1 MPLSTSQAAGPADFT
16 SSRQVGLPKPIA
28 KPDKHIWGIYVAL
41 IILSIVELYS
51 ASSREVATSTIGVFG
66 PLVRHMA
73 MLGLGFLCILGLQRI
88 HYRHFYSWSVIFV
101 FLSVVAMVYCMF
113 FGDIINGARRSFSLL
128 GFSIQPS
135 EMLKISAVF
144 IIAIVAHRTQMKGG
158 GVTNTGVT
166 VMAAMVMLFG
176 GMLIKQGLTNT
187 LLLMGISI
195 SMFLI
200 SGVQWKKL
208 GVVIVV
214 YAMCFGAFMLINKS
228 GSGDEEPVAK
238 EMVHEADKANGTSGK
253 RQGTWAKRLER
264 YFDNQPKYLKE
275 INAQNRQE
283 MYSYMAQANGG
294 VFGVFPGNSRETARL
309 PLAFSDYIYSIIIE
323 DMGLI
328 GGLAVLVLY
337 LWLMARASG
346 IAARCT
352 RAFPAFL
359 VLGMA
364 VMIVIQALFHIAI
377 VTGVF
382 PVSGQPLPLISKG
395 GSSILVTSI
404 AFGIMLSVSRHTART
419 GKKDAVKAE
428 IEALPEDLRTVN
440 PTQL

>member
-1 MPLSTSQAAGPADFT
+1 MPLLTSRT
-16 SSRQVGLPKPIA
+16 LPGIA
-28 KPDKHIWGIYVAL
+28 SAQTEATRPLSKPDKHIWGIYIAL
-41 IILSIVELYS
+41 VIISVIELYS
-51 ASSREVATSTIGVFG
+51 ASSREVASSSMGVLG

-73 MLGLGFLCILGLQRI
+73 MLGLGFLIILGLQRI
-88 HYRHFYSWSVIFV
+88 HYRHFYSWSVLFV
-101 FLSVVAMVYCMF
+101 VLSVIAMVYCMF
-113 FGDIINGARRSFSLL
+113 FGEIINGARRSFPLL

-158 GVTNTGVT
+158 GVTNRGVV
-166 VMAAMVMLFG
+166 VMAGFVMLFG
-176 GMLIKQGLTNT
+176 GMLIRQGLTNT
-187 LLLMGISI
+187 LLLMGISL

-200 SGVQWKKL
+200 SGIQWRKFFIVI
-208 GVVIVV
+208 GVYLVCVGV
-214 YAMCFGAFMLINKS
+214 FAMITRSDDSAAPAPTEVSAG
-228 GSGDEEPVAK
+228 G
-238 EMVHEADKANGTSGK
+238 HEADVAIAKAGE

-264 YFDNQPKYLKE
+264 YFDSQPKYEKE

-309 PLAFSDYIYSIIIE
+309 PLAFSDYIYSIIVE
-323 DMGLI
+323 DMGLV
-328 GGLAVLVLY
+328 GGLVVLVLY

-359 VLGMA
+359 VLGLA

-419 GKKDAVKAE
+419 GKKDAVRAE
-428 IEALPEDLRTVN
+428 VESLPEDLRTLN

>member
-1 MPLSTSQAAGPADFT
+1 
-16 SSRQVGLPKPIA
+16 
-28 KPDKHIWGIYVAL
+28 
-41 IILSIVELYS
+41 
-51 ASSREVATSTIGVFG
+51 
-66 PLVRHMA
+66 
-73 MLGLGFLCILGLQRI
+73 
-88 HYRHFYSWSVIFV
+88 
-101 FLSVVAMVYCMF
+101 
-113 FGDIINGARRSFSLL
+113 
-128 GFSIQPS
+128 
-135 EMLKISAVF
+135 
-144 IIAIVAHRTQMKGG
+144 
-158 GVTNTGVT
+158 
-166 VMAAMVMLFG
+166 
-176 GMLIKQGLTNT
+176 
-187 LLLMGISI
+187 
-195 SMFLI
+195 
-200 SGVQWKKL
+200 
-208 GVVIVV
+208 
-214 YAMCFGAFMLINKS
+214 MLINKS

-328 GGLAVLVLY
+328 GGLVVLVLY

-419 GKKDAVKAE
+419 GKKRCRE
-428 IEALPEDLRTVN
+428 G
-440 PTQL
+440 

>member
-1 MPLSTSQAAGPADFT
+1 MTETAFSINPSLSVGRPL
-16 SSRQVGLPKPIA
+16 A
-28 KPDKHIWGIYVAL
+28 KGDKHIWGIYIAL
-41 IILSIVELYS
+41 LILSVVELYS
-51 ASSREVATSTIGVFG
+51 ASSREVASSSMGVFG

-73 MLGLGFLCILGLQRI
+73 MLGMGLLIILGLQRI
-88 HYRHFYSWSVIFV
+88 HYRHFYSWSVLFV
-101 FLSVVAMVYCMF
+101 LLSIVAMVYCMF
-113 FGDIINGARRSFSLL
+113 WGEIINGARRSFSFL
-128 GFSIQPS
+128 GFSVQPS

-158 GVTNTGVT
+158 GVTNAGVII
-166 VMAAMVMLFG
+166 MASVVMLFS

-187 LLLMGISI
+187 LLLMGISL

-200 SGVQWKKL
+200 SGVQWRKFFAVL
-208 GVVIVV
+208 GVYCV
-214 YAMCFGAFMLINKS
+214 CFGVFYVISKS
-228 GSGDEEPVAK
+228 HSDPEPETTSITAS
-238 EMVHEADKANGTSGK
+238 HESDQANATAGH
-253 RQGTWAKRLER
+253 RRGTWGKRLER
-264 YFDNQPKYLKE
+264 YFDSEPKYLKE

-294 VFGVFPGNSRETARL
+294 ILGVFPGNSRETARL

-323 DMGLI
+323 DLGLV
-328 GGLAVLVLY
+328 GGLVVLILY

-352 RAFPAFL
+352 RAYPAFL
-359 VLGMA
+359 VLGLA

-395 GSSILVTSI
+395 GSSIMVTSI

-419 GKKDAVKAE
+419 GKKDALKAE
-428 IEALPEDLRTVN
+428 IDSLPEDLRTVN
-440 PTQL
+440 PTQF

>member
-1 MPLSTSQAAGPADFT
+1 MSILASTVPTEVTEKAV
-16 SSRQVGLPKPIA
+16 RPIS
-28 KPDKHIWGIYVAL
+28 KPDKHIWGIYIAL
-41 IILSIVELYS
+41 IIFSIVELYS
-51 ASSREVATSTIGVFG
+51 ASSREVAASTMGVFG

-73 MLGLGFLCILGLQRI
+73 MLGMGFIIILGLQRI
-88 HYRHFYSWSVIFV
+88 HYRHFYSWSVLFV
-101 FLSVVAMVYCMF
+101 ALSVVAMVYCMF
-113 FGDIINGARRSFSLL
+113 FGEIINGARRSFSFL

-158 GVTNTGVT
+158 GVTNKGVII
-166 VMAAMVMLFG
+166 MAVMVMLFG

-187 LLLMGISI
+187 LLLMGISL

-200 SGVQWKKL
+200 SGIQWRKFVL
-208 GVVIVV
+208 VIGVYCV
-214 YAMCFGAFMLINKS
+214 CFGVFVLISKS
-228 GSGDEEPVAK
+228 GSSGGDDAATTSST
-238 EMVHEADKANGTSGK
+238 VHEADRANSTAGQRS
-253 RQGTWAKRLER
+253 GTWAKRLDR
-264 YFDNQPKYLKE
+264 YFDSEPKYMKE

-323 DMGLI
+323 DLGLV
-328 GGLAVLVLY
+328 GGMVVLVLY

-359 VLGMA
+359 VLGLA

-419 GKKDAVKAE
+419 GKKDALRAE
-428 IEALPEDLRTVN
+428 IESLPEDLRTVN

>member
-1 MPLSTSQAAGPADFT
+1 MSETTATAYGSSAVHASRPL
-16 SSRQVGLPKPIA
+16 A
-28 KPDKHIWGIYVAL
+28 KPDKHIWGIYIAL
-41 IILSIVELYS
+41 IILSVVELYS
-51 ASSREVATSTIGVFG
+51 ASSREVASSSMGVFG
-66 PLVRHMA
+66 PLIRHMA
-73 MLGLGFLCILGLQRI
+73 MLGMGLLIILGLQRI
-88 HYRHFYSWSVIFV
+88 HYRHFYSWSVLFV
-101 FLSVVAMVYCMF
+101 LLSVLSMIYCMF
-113 FGDIINGARRSFSLL
+113 CGEIINGARRSFSLL

-144 IIAIVAHRTQMKGG
+144 IIAIVAHRTQIKGG
-158 GVTNTGVT
+158 GVTNTGV
-166 VMAAMVMLFG
+166 VIMASVVMLFG

-187 LLLMGISI
+187 LLLMGISL

-200 SGVQWKKL
+200 SGIQWRKFFMVV
-208 GVVIVV
+208 GVYLVCVGV
-214 YAMCFGAFMLINKS
+214 FALFGKS
-228 GSGDEEPVAK
+228 REEPAPSQVNVTAT
-238 EMVHEADKANGTSGK
+238 HEADKANSTAGERK
-253 RQGTWAKRLER
+253 GTWYKRLER
-264 YFDNQPKYLKE
+264 YFDSEPKYNQE
-275 INAQNRQE
+275 INALNRQE

-294 VFGVFPGNSRETARL
+294 VLGVFPGNSRETARL

-323 DMGLI
+323 DLGLV
-328 GGLAVLVLY
+328 GGLVVLILY

-419 GKKDAVKAE
+419 GKKDALKAE
-428 IEALPEDLRTVN
+428 IDSLPEDLRTVN

>member
-1 MPLSTSQAAGPADFT
+1 
-16 SSRQVGLPKPIA
+16 
-28 KPDKHIWGIYVAL
+28 
-41 IILSIVELYS
+41 
-51 ASSREVATSTIGVFG
+51 
-66 PLVRHMA
+66 
-73 MLGLGFLCILGLQRI
+73 
-88 HYRHFYSWSVIFV
+88 
-101 FLSVVAMVYCMF
+101 
-113 FGDIINGARRSFSLL
+113 
-128 GFSIQPS
+128 
-135 EMLKISAVF
+135 
-144 IIAIVAHRTQMKGG
+144 
-158 GVTNTGVT
+158 
-166 VMAAMVMLFG
+166 MAAMVMLFG

-328 GGLAVLVLY
+328 GGLVVLVLY

>member
-1 MPLSTSQAAGPADFT
+1 MSDIESSGNSAAVHVSRPL
-16 SSRQVGLPKPIA
+16 A
-28 KPDKHIWGIYVAL
+28 KPDKHIWGIYIAL
-41 IILSIVELYS
+41 IILSVVELYS
-51 ASSREVATSTIGVFG
+51 ASSREVASSSMGVFG
-66 PLVRHMA
+66 PLIRHMA
-73 MLGLGFLCILGLQRI
+73 MLGMGLLIILGLQRI
-88 HYRHFYSWSVIFV
+88 HYRHFYSWSVLFV
-101 FLSVVAMVYCMF
+101 LLSVLSMVYCMF
-113 FGDIINGARRSFSLL
+113 CGEIINGARRSFSLL

-144 IIAIVAHRTQMKGG
+144 IIAIVAHRTQIKGG
-158 GVTNTGVT
+158 GVTNTGVMI
-166 VMAAMVMLFG
+166 MAAVVMLFG

-187 LLLMGISI
+187 LLLMGISL

-200 SGVQWKKL
+200 SGIQWRKFFMVV
-208 GVVIVV
+208 GVYLVCVGV
-214 YAMCFGAFMLINKS
+214 FALFGKS
-228 GSGDEEPVAK
+228 RETPPSSETRVTAT
-238 EMVHEADKANGTSGK
+238 HEVDKANNTAGERK
-253 RQGTWAKRLER
+253 GTWAKRLER
-264 YFDNQPKYLKE
+264 YFDSEPKYNQE
-275 INAQNRQE
+275 INALNRQE

-294 VFGVFPGNSRETARL
+294 VLGVFPGNSRETARL

-323 DMGLI
+323 DLGLV
-328 GGLAVLVLY
+328 GGLVVLILY

-419 GKKDAVKAE
+419 GKKDALKAE
-428 IEALPEDLRTVN
+428 IESLPEDLRTVN